1 MRTADRPWYCVR
13 QRAGPLVKEC
23 RALRPRFSGRDTAAD
38 RREKRAVKQPPHSA
52 VCRSQADRLELRLAL
67 FGFEGSHH
75 TLTFDNAHLPADF
88 AGVRASLRAFL
99 ARARR
104 WHGGEPFDYIYCV
117 EGLHGDHRYHIHTVL
132 RDSDFP
138 PAVVRHLWRGGEAW
152 DEPVLM
158 DQGGYRRLAEYLT
171 KEPREVGRPEPGV
184 RSWSAAL
191 GLTKPRTESES
202 VPDTVTI
209 AAPPGAII
217 LDRREEHNEWGDYLY
232 LKYLMPDRKEEKK
245 GARPPRRKA
254 DNRTALA
261 SCSGLKHSVSSG
273 RPRRKGG

>member
-1 MRTADRPWYCVR
+1 MAKRLKTIT
-13 QRAGPLVKEC
+13 AGPLVAGVCYTAPAVRDGPQERQSKAQMSSAAQE
-23 RALRPRFSGRDTAAD
+23 RVNLRRSWQKLEMLLAANFGPRDLHVVFTYG
-38 RREKRAVKQPPHSA
+38 E
-52 VCRSQADRLELRLAL
+52 
-67 FGFEGSHH
+67 
-75 TLTFDNAHLPADF
+75 AHLPPTR
-88 AGVRASLRAFL
+88 AGAVQHLRRMIRLLRAHR
-99 ARARR
+99 RARGQPTR
-104 WHGGEPFDYIYCV
+104 YVYITEQLSAEGGR
-117 EGLHGDHRYHIHTVL
+117 LHHHMVLNGTGDDLEVL
-132 RDSDFP
+132 RS
-138 PAVVRHLWRGGEAW
+138 LWRWGQVEVERLDLWQGYEA
-152 DEPVLM
+152 M
-158 DQGGYRRLAEYLT
+158 AKYLT

-273 RPRRKGG
+273 KPRRKGG